1 MNIGFDAKRAFH
13 NTTGLGHYSRS
24 LIHSLSV
31 DFPEN
36 EYYLFNPKPSKNF
49 KMEGNNLHEILPTT
63 FLNKLIPSAW
73 RSNWVKNDL
82 RKFKIDLYHGLS
94 HEIPFNI
101 QQTKIKSVVT
111 IHDLIF
117 ERYPSQY
124 SKIDVQIY
132 RKKFLYACRNANHI
146 IASSEQTKND
156 IVEFYKIEKEKIT
169 TCYQSCNPRFEKTCS
184 ETEKNTIKKKYDLP
198 DQFFLSVGSI
208 IERKNLLNVCKAI
221 QLLNTEIPLVV
232 IGDGKEYKQEV
243 KNYIQKNNLQKKIVF
258 LAENIE
264 SNSLGYG
271 TAADFPAIYQLAIA
285 LIYPSVFEGFG
296 IPILE
301 ALWSKLPVITSN
313 ISSLPEVGGDAAIYV
328 NPKNELDIAAGL
340 KKIVEDT
347 TFVNQLKE
355 KSWMQAQKFSS
366 KNAAAAVMNVYKTV
380 C

>member
-36 EYYLFNPKPSKNF
+36 EYYLFNPNPSKNF
-49 KMEGNNLHEILPTT
+49 KMEGNNLHEILPKS
-63 FLNKLIPSAW
+63 FLAKIFPSAW

-82 RKFKIDLYHGLS
+82 QKLKIDLYHGLS

-101 QQTKIKSVVT
+101 QQSKIKSVVT

-146 IASSEQTKND
+146 IASSDQTKND
-156 IVEFYKIEKEKIT
+156 IIEFYKIDKEKIT
-169 TCYQSCNPRFEKTCS
+169 TCYQSCNPRFGNTCS
-184 ETEKNTIKKKYDLP
+184 ETEKNAIKKKYNLP

-208 IERKNLLNVCKAI
+208 IERKNLLSICKAI
-221 QLLNTEIPLVV
+221 QLLNNGIPLVV
-232 IGDGKEYKQEV
+232 IGNGKEYKQQV
-243 KNYIQKNNLQKKIVF
+243 KNFIQKNNLQKRIIF
-258 LAENIE
+258 LAENTE
-264 SNSLGYG
+264 SNSLGYK
-271 TAADFPAIYQLAIA
+271 TAVDFPAIYQSATA
-285 LIYPSVFEGFG
+285 LIYPSTFEGFG

-313 ISSLPEVGGDAAIYV
+313 ISSLPEVGGDAAVYIY
-328 NPKNELDIAAGL
+328 PKNEIEIAAGM
-340 KKIVEDT
+340 KKIVEDSDFT
-347 TFVNQLKE
+347 NQLKE
-355 KSWMQAQKFSS
+355 KSWAQAQKFSS

-380 C
+380 W